1 MSRARPEKWG
11 AGVVLLAVLAACA
24 HDPRIIAPGEVR
36 ELCFEAAAGD
46 TIVYRFEGTG
56 PLGFNL
62 HYHEGE
68 EVYYPVPEHETD
80 AEKGHFLVTADQ
92 VYCLMWTNN
101 TPDRITVEPSVEGG
115 SSAEFH

>member
-1 MSRARPEKWG
+1 MKSAKRIRWG
-11 AGVVLLAVLAACA
+11 PGAVLLMALAACA
-24 HDPRIIAPGEVR
+24 HDPRIIGPGEVR

-62 HYHEGE
+62 HYHDDE
-68 EVYYPVPEHETD
+68 EIYYPVPEHETD
-80 AEKGHFLVTADQ
+80 AEKGHFLATADR

-101 TPDRITVEPSVEGG
+101 GTGRITVEPTVEGAG
-115 SSAEFH
+115 VLEFH